1 MKYCYSNY
9 KLWCTRIIP
18 LDWFRDY
25 LFERKQYIVLNER
38 ASTPM
43 ELKHGVPQ
51 GSVLDPLLFLI
62 YTNDMPHSLKFTLAI
77 MFADDSTIYEL
88 FLRVNSDLTLLDEWY
103 KANKYTVMSRVY
115 ALYAS
120 ALSITYW

>member
-1 MKYCYSNY
+1 
-9 KLWCTRIIP
+9 
-18 LDWFRDY
+18 
-25 LFERKQYIVLNER
+25 
-38 ASTPM
+38 
-43 ELKHGVPQ
+43 
-51 GSVLDPLLFLI
+51 
-62 YTNDMPHSLKFTLAI
+62 